1 MRVWALAIVVLLLG
15 VSTRGDAQQMR
26 APLVGEAF
34 VAPALGP
41 LHDRSG
47 LPSSLASSLTAPL
60 APPECWKGPVQ
71 EVVVGAALGA
81 LFGAVIVFVASVQ
94 RTVSTMGHD
103 RLNGTPIVVGGAVLG
118 GVAGIASWRRRCT

>member
-15 VSTRGDAQQMR
+15 VSTGGDAQQLR

-41 LHDRSG
+41 LHERSG
-47 LPSSLASSLTAPL
+47 LPSSLASSLAAPL
-60 APPECWKGPVQ
+60 APPECSEGPAKQVIAGAAVGALIGA
-71 EVVVGAALGA
+71 VVV
-81 LFGAVIVFVASVQ
+81 FFASV
-94 RTVSTMGHD
+94 RHAVSTMGHD
-103 RLNGTPIVVGGAVLG
+103 RLNGRPIVVGGALLG